1 MPITIQEII
10 ASDTISQLVDKTN
23 FNFDQILL
31 NGGGPAGPKGSKGP
45 TGPAGGRG
53 PKGTRWYEDTS
64 IVSPGATPLVAPPT
78 STPLIGDYYLQ
89 FNGQVWE
96 YNGTT
101 WVITTIDLQG
111 PKGDAGVSGGFG
123 LATGA
128 PIFNQENI
136 LYNGPLGLNNGANST
151 NEGVPA
157 VMIAGVTSQTIPFN
171 TIPFTPAYIVP
182 EDIIVGNG
190 SDQTSLLIHQRN
202 SNSRAIVFHGGVT
215 PGFNDDFE
223 QINPAVL
230 TNIRIGKQ
238 DRLILDVPTP
248 ATGAVSATDMY
259 GFQVQSPLRS
269 QFFYAGGEISMES
282 GASPTLPFGGGDF
295 KINVGSGGAAS
306 PAGNKFEMLT
316 QGLAGKT
323 IIESGNGIT
332 PLLPSSPGV
341 NTFTG
346 QQQLIAKTINLVTPL
361 AGSGDSNDISLRT
374 GSQINLIADNAI
386 DQGRIRMSAATGG
399 ITGAATNGPIILQTI
414 GNVATLLQNVI
425 IEQKSERPNSLGSG
439 GELYIKS
446 GTQTILRGLDNLPG
460 GGGLPI
466 TQRGPS
472 IVLDYKSVDGSGVAT
487 MHTRFVGR
495 QTWALQGES
504 SVLPQQNVQKTN
516 DLKDMTEGIYD
527 LTTSEN
533 AVPGMMIKADLFTA
547 QTTQQGDSS
556 VMSMR
561 IGDESTG
568 INSGVNPSTLS
579 PLGYPKDIF
588 NRTIGLQSFQQLSQ
602 TPGNNNYGRGSEQY
616 FSFSRNKISFNNPQ
630 VFGRSQKIN
639 QELGAQN
646 YNPATNFQES
656 STAVENN
663 ANTVAYGVNTLTTI
677 SPTNTVGMPT
687 QVDLAKSPPIVQ
699 ITFAPSI
706 GNNPITSSP
715 PPLDLY
721 QPENSPMGLSARP
734 NPINGPVVYNWTS
747 SGGGNGGFY
756 FPVGAYPGQ
765 RIILIARHFSTRYT
779 VSKFVGGGFNQL
791 MAYGQ
796 IEIKI
801 PVSRRRSLQTNG
813 NAGSGAWTNWW
824 GELRPASPPGI
835 NFAAE
840 GFSRV
845 NLNINA
851 TEAGAGLMMESVI
864 DMIWD
869 GTTYEIFANGT
880 AEFAGS
886 APPANT
892 PTGSAVQYQAGWQI
906 VSKKL
911 KPVNESVFLNDN
923 YPD

>member
-31 NGGGPAGPKGSKGP
+31 NGGGPAGPKGIPGP

-64 IVSPGATPLVAPPT
+64 TTSPGATPLTAPPT

-101 WVITTIDLQG
+101 WAITTIDLQG

-136 LYNGPLGLNNGANST
+136 LYNGPLGLNNGANTT

-157 VMIAGVTSQTIPFN
+157 IMIAGVTSQTIPFN
-171 TIPFTPAYIVP
+171 TIPFTSAYIVP

-190 SDQTSLLIHQRN
+190 SDQTSMLIHQRN

-215 PGFNDDFE
+215 PGFNDGFE
-223 QINPAVL
+223 QINPAIL

-248 ATGAVSATDMY
+248 ATGAISVTDMY
-259 GFQVQSPLRS
+259 GFELLTQNRS

-282 GASPTLPFGGGDF
+282 GASPALPFGGGDF
-295 KINVGSGGAAS
+295 KINVGSGGALS
-306 PAGNKFEMLT
+306 PAGNKFQMLT

-332 PLLPSSPGV
+332 PLLPGSSGV

-346 QQQLIAKTINLVTPL
+346 QQQLIAKTINFVTPL
-361 AGSGDSNDISLRT
+361 AGAGDNNDISLRT

-386 DQGRIRMSAATGG
+386 DQGKIRMSAATGG
-399 ITGAATNGPIILQTI
+399 ITGTATNGPIILQTT
-414 GNVATLLQNVI
+414 GAVATLLQNVI

-460 GGGLPI
+460 NVGLPI

-472 IVLDYKSVDGSGVAT
+472 IVLDYKSVDGSGVAR

-504 SVLPQQNVQKTN
+504 SVLPQLNVQKTN
-516 DLKDMTEGIYD
+516 DLKDMLEGIYD
-527 LTTSEN
+527 LTTTED
-533 AVPGMMIKADLFTA
+533 AVPGLMVKADFFSPVSTS
-547 QTTQQGDSS
+547 QGDAS

-561 IGDESTG
+561 IGDEATG
-568 INSGVNPSTLS
+568 QNSFDPSTLE
-579 PLGYPKDIF
+579 PQTYPVNAF
-588 NRTIGLQSFQQLSQ
+588 NRTIGLQSFQQLTQ
-602 TPGNNNYGRGSEQY
+602 NANNDNYARGSEQY
-616 FSFSRNKISFNNPQ
+616 FSFSKNKISFNNPL
-630 VFGRSQKIN
+630 VFGRSQKIGS
-639 QELGAQN
+639 ELGAQN
-646 YNPATNFQES
+646 YNPATDLSKSASDLDNQ
-656 STAVENN
+656 
-663 ANTVAYGVNTLTTI
+663 ANSATYGVNTLI
-677 SPTNTVGMPT
+677 QQSPSSTAGMPT
-687 QVDLAKSPPIVQ
+687 QTDLAKSPPLVQ
-699 ITFAPSI
+699 ITFAPST
-706 GNNPITSSP
+706 NQT
-715 PPLDLY
+715 PLAYTAPAANLY
-721 QPENSPMGLSARP
+721 QPEPGPMPNNPGDERP
-734 NPINGPVVYNWTS
+734 NTSNGPVVVNWNT
-747 SGGGNGGFY
+747 GTAQGGFH

-765 RIILIARHFSTRYT
+765 RVCLIVRHFSTQYT
-779 VSKFVGGGFNQL
+779 TPRVGGGLNQL
-791 MAYGQ
+791 RAYGNIQ
-796 IEIKI
+796 LLI
-801 PVSRRRSLQTNG
+801 PKARRRSLQSNG
-813 NAGSGAWTNWW
+813 NSGSGAWTSWW
-824 GELRPASPPGI
+824 GTLYPPV
-835 NFAAE
+835 
-840 GFSRV
+840 GFSGPERGYHSLTV
-845 NLNINA
+845 NVSSS
-851 TEAGAGLMMESVI
+851 GAGVGQVAESMF

-869 GTTYEIFANGT
+869 GTTTSVTNDGNGNLSS
-880 AEFAGS
+880 FP
-886 APPANT
+886 APAQ
-892 PTGSAVQYQAGWQI
+892 PTGSPVEYQAGWR
-906 VSKKL
+906 VLSKSFSTGTEEVKL
-911 KPVNESVFLNDN
+911 GGR
-923 YPD
+923 YPN

>member
-190 SDQTSLLIHQRN
+190 SDQTSMLIHQRN

-238 DRLILDVPTP
+238 DRLILDIPTP
-248 ATGAVSATDMY
+248 ATGAVSVTDMY

-282 GASPTLPFGGGDF
+282 GASPALPFGGGDF

-361 AGSGDSNDISLRT
+361 AGAGDSNDISLRT

-386 DQGRIRMSAATGG
+386 DQGRIRMTAASGG
-399 ITGAATNGPIILQTI
+399 ITGTATNGPIILQTA
-414 GNVATLLQNVI
+414 GTVATLLQNVI

-472 IVLDYKSVDGSGVAT
+472 IVLDYKSVDGSGVAR

-504 SVLPQQNVQKTN
+504 SVLPQPNVQKKS
-516 DLKDMTEGIYD
+516 DLRNMLDGIYEYS
-527 LTTSEN
+527 LSED
-533 AVPGMMIKADLFTA
+533 AVPGMMIKADQFTP
-547 QTTQQGDSS
+547 QSTSQGAPS
-556 VMSMR
+556 VLSVR
-561 IGDESTG
+561 IGDEATG
-568 INSGVNPSTLS
+568 INSFDPALLQ
-579 PLGYPKDIF
+579 PLAYPIGAF
-588 NRTIGLQSFQQLSQ
+588 NRTIAFQSFEQLTQ
-602 TPGNNNYGRGSEQY
+602 NLGNNNYGRGSNQY

-630 VFGRSQKIN
+630 VFGRSQKIG
-639 QELGAQN
+639 QEQGAQN
-646 YNPATNFQES
+646 YNPATNFQVS
-656 STAVENN
+656 STAVENQG
-663 ANTVAYGVNTLTTI
+663 NTVAYGVNTLTTI
-677 SPTNTVGMPT
+677 APTNTVGMPT
-687 QVDLAKSPPIVQ
+687 QADLAKSPPIVQ
-699 ITFAPSI
+699 ITFAPSS

-715 PPLDLY
+715 PQLDLY
-721 QPENSPMGLSARP
+721 QPESSPMGLSARP
-734 NPINGPVVYNWTS
+734 ADINGPVLYNWTS
-747 SGGGNGGFY
+747 NGGGNGGFY

-765 RIILIARHFSTRYT
+765 RIILIARHFSTRYSVT
-779 VSKFVGGGFNQL
+779 NFFGGGFNQL

-801 PVSRRRSLQTNG
+801 PISRRRSLLANG
-813 NAGSGAWTNWW
+813 NAGSGAWTSWW
-824 GELRPASPPGI
+824 GEMRPASPPGI
-835 NFAAE
+835 NFATE
-840 GFSRV
+840 GFSRLS
-845 NLNINA
+845 LNISNA
-851 TEAGAGLMMESVI
+851 EANAGFMAEAVY
-864 DMIWD
+864 DMVWD
-869 GTTYEIFANGT
+869 GTTYEILENGSGDLPN
-880 AEFAGS
+880 F
-886 APPANT
+886 PVNT
-892 PTGSAVQYQAGWQI
+892 PNGSPVQYQAGWQI
-906 VSKKL
+906 LSRKL
-911 KPVNESVFLNDN
+911 KPVAESVFLGGK
-923 YPD
+923 YPA

>member
-31 NGGGPAGPKGSKGP
+31 NGGGPAGPKGIPGP

-64 IVSPGATPLVAPPT
+64 ITSPGATPLTAPPT
-78 STPLIGDYYLQ
+78 PTPLVGDYYLQ

-111 PKGDAGVSGGFG
+111 PKGDAGISGGFG

-136 LYNGPLGLNNGANST
+136 LYNGPIGLNNGANTT

-157 VMIAGVTSQTIPFN
+157 IMVAGVTSQTIPFN
-171 TIPFTPAYIVP
+171 AIPFTSAYIVP

-190 SDQTSLLIHQRN
+190 SDQTSMLIHQRN

-215 PGFNDDFE
+215 PGFNDGFE
-223 QINPAVL
+223 QTDPAIL
-230 TNIRIGKQ
+230 TNIRIGKR

-248 ATGAVSATDMY
+248 ATGATNVTDMY
-259 GFQVQSPLRS
+259 GFELLTQNRS
-269 QFFYAGGEISMES
+269 QYFYAGGEIIMES
-282 GASPTLPFGGGDF
+282 GSSPALPFGGGDF

-332 PLLPSSPGV
+332 PLLPSSAGV

-361 AGSGDSNDISLRT
+361 AGAGDNNDISLRT

-386 DQGRIRMSAATGG
+386 DQGKIRMAAASGG
-399 ITGAATNGPIILQTI
+399 ITGTATNGPIILQTT
-414 GNVATLLQNVI
+414 GAVATLLQNVI

-460 GGGLPI
+460 NVGLPI

-472 IVLDYKSVDGSGVAT
+472 IVLDYKSVDSSGAAR

-516 DLKDMTEGIYD
+516 DLKAMLEGIYD
-527 LTTSEN
+527 LTTTEN
-533 AVPGMMIKADLFTA
+533 AVPGLMVRADDFIPQSTS
-547 QTTQQGDSS
+547 QGDAS
-556 VMSMR
+556 VMSIR
-561 IGDESTG
+561 IGDEATG
-568 INSGVNPSTLS
+568 INSFDPGALQ
-579 PLGYPKDIF
+579 PLGYPTGAF
-588 NRTIGLQSFQQLSQ
+588 NRTIGLQSFESLTQNV
-602 TPGNNNYGRGSEQY
+602 GIDNYGRGSNQY
-616 FSFSRNKISFNNPQ
+616 FSFSRNKISFNNPL
-630 VFGRSQKIN
+630 VFGRSQKIGS
-639 QELGAQN
+639 ELGAQN
-646 YNPATNFQES
+646 YNPATHLTKSAGDPDNQ
-656 STAVENN
+656 
-663 ANTVAYGVNTLTTI
+663 ANSATYGVNTLI
-677 SPTNTVGMPT
+677 KNSPTNTAGMPT
-687 QVDLAKSPPIVQ
+687 QADLAESPPLVQ
-699 ITFAPSI
+699 ITFAPST
-706 GNNPITSSP
+706 NQT
-715 PPLDLY
+715 PLAISAPAADLY
-721 QPENSPMGLSARP
+721 QPETSPMGILPRPGSA
-734 NPINGPVVYNWTS
+734 NGPVVVDWNI
-747 SGGGNGGFY
+747 GAAQGGFR

-765 RIILIARHFSTRYT
+765 RICLIVRHFSTQYNTARP
-779 VSKFVGGGFNQL
+779 GGGSNQL
-791 MAYGQ
+791 LVYGNIQ
-796 IEIKI
+796 LLI
-801 PVSRRRSLQTNG
+801 PKARRRSLQSNG
-813 NAGSGAWTNWW
+813 NSGNGNWTSWW
-824 GELRPASPPGI
+824 GNLYPAGMFNS
-835 NFAAE
+835 AE
-840 GFSRV
+840 RGYHSLTV
-845 NLNINA
+845 NVSANRGYDA
-851 TEAGAGLMMESVI
+851 QVAEAI
-864 DMIWD
+864 FDMVWD
-869 GTTYEIFANGT
+869 GTTTTHIANGNGDLNN
-880 AEFAGS
+880 FP
-886 APPANT
+886 APPP
-892 PTGSAVQYQAGWQI
+892 PTSAYVEYQAGWR
-906 VSKKL
+906 VLSKSYSAGSEEVL
-911 KPVNESVFLNDN
+911 LGGR
-923 YPD
+923 YPN